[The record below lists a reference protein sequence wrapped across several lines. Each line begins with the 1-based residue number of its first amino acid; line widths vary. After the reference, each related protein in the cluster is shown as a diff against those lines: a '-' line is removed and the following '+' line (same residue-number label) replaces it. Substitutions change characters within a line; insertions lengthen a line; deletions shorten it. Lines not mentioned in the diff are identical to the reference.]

1 VSAHL
6 LARVGNE
13 RFAFALARVLE
24 AVDAPTVH
32 DLPNRPVG
40 MLGMVRHRGQTVPL
54 WDAGSA
60 FGIARARGEGTALLF
75 RDAGRG
81 VALLVDDAV
90 DIVQLSGDAL
100 RMAPAGSDGEGLLA
114 GVVRDSEGLM
124 SVVRVDVLVSRLV
137 SRGAG
142 GGG

>member
-1 VSAHL
+1 MSAHL
-6 LARVGNE
+6 MARVGDE
-13 RFAFALARVLE
+13 RFAFALDRVLE
-24 AVDAPTVH
+24 AVDAPAVH

-40 MLGMVRHRGQTVPL
+40 MLGTVRHRGQTLPL

-75 RDAGRG
+75 REAGRG
-81 VALLVDDAV
+81 VALLVDDAM
-90 DIVQLSGDAL
+90 DIVQVHEGTL
-100 RMAPAGSDGEGLLA
+100 RVAPAGSDGGGLLA